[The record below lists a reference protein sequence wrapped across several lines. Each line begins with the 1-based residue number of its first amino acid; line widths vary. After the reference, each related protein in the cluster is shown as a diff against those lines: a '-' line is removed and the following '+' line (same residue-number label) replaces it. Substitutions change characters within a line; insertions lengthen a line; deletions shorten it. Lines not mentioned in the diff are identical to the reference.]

1 VLYPTASKQP
11 CPLFFLGATNASPV
25 RFARARPNSG
35 LVSSQC
41 CLHCSQFLGSEN
53 NTQRTDKHVG
63 FLLFAAVVPSVVDVT
78 VVTPYESQVTLKVC
92 LLLPRTMSTQREREK
107 KNTNRTRT
115 HAPKRRRVHLW
126 ACIFGLHG
134 TARIVETSRLKWRP
148 MVDFAGRVHGP
159 RAGREEAAGVERGG
173 VSPDKLFTLPCG
185 NVRPHFLLPLPTK

>member
-53 NTQRTDKHVG
+53 TTQRTDKHVG

-92 LLLPRTMSTQREREK
+92 LLLPRTMSTQREK
-107 KNTNRTRT
+107 KKGTRT
-115 HAPKRRRVHLW
+115 GQEHTLRKEEGFTCGHAYLG
-126 ACIFGLHG
+126 C
-134 TARIVETSRLKWRP
+134 TARHALLRL
-148 MVDFAGRVHGP
+148 VV
-159 RAGREEAAGVERGG
+159 
-173 VSPDKLFTLPCG
+173 
-185 NVRPHFLLPLPTK
+185 